1 MSLFT
6 NCTRVPGETVSSV
19 GDMPD
24 DVIVKTVPDPG
35 EGVGVGVGVPPPPEL
50 GDVGVELPPPQA
62 LNVAA
67 TTIATAAITSRCL
80 KGIPKST
87 LRN

>member
-1 MSLFT
+1 VSLFA
-6 NCTRVPGETVSSV
+6 NCTRVPDETVSSV

-35 EGVGVGVGVPPPPEL
+35 EGVGVGLGVPPLPGL
-50 GDVGVELPPPQA
+50 GDAGLELPPHE

-67 TTIATAAITSRCL
+67 ATSATAAITSRCL
-80 KGIPKST
+80 MGIF
-87 LRN
+87 